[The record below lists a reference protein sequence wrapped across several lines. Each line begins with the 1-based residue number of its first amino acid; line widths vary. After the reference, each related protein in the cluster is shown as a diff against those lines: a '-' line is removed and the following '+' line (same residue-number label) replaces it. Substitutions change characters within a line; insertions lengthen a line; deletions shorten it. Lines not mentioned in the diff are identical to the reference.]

1 MLATLTCLAAIVTQ
15 TAAQPTEFATID
27 GTIKALYDV
36 ISGPA
41 GAKRDWDRFKS
52 VFSPGGMMR
61 ASVTSQA
68 GAVRLVEMT
77 PDQYV
82 ERNSPAFEK
91 QAFFEREI
99 KRTTEQY
106 GNIANVWST
115 YAASATKDGEP
126 FQRGINTIQL
136 SFDGKRWAVLSIL
149 WQGETDKTPLPKQYL
164 PGG

>member
-1 MLATLTCLAAIVTQ
+1 MLATLTCLAAIAVQ
-15 TAAQPTEFATID
+15 SAAQPSEFATID

-41 GAKRDWDRFKS
+41 AAKRDWDRFKS
-52 VFSPGGMMR
+52 IFAPGGMLR
-61 ASVTSQA
+61 ASVTTQT
-68 GAVRLVEMT
+68 GQVRLAEMT
-77 PDQYV
+77 PEQYV

-91 QAFFEREI
+91 QAFFEREL
-99 KRTTEQY
+99 KRTTEQF

-115 YAASATKDGEP
+115 YASSATKDGEP
-126 FQRGINTIQL
+126 FARGINTIQL
-136 SFDGKRWAVLSIL
+136 RFDGTRWAIL

>member
-1 MLATLTCLAAIVTQ
+1 MLATLTCLAVL
-15 TAAQPTEFATID
+15 AAQQPSEFATID

-41 GAKRDWDRFKS
+41 GAKRDWDRFKAI
-52 VFSPGGMMR
+52 FAPGGMLR
-61 ASVTSQA
+61 ASVTAQD
-68 GAVRLVEMT
+68 GKVRLVEMT

-82 ERNSPAFEK
+82 GRNSPAFEK

-115 YAASATKDGEP
+115 YASSATKDGEP